1 MAGAVQVN
9 YADAG
14 PLPLTTQ
21 LMPEIEVVNTSAK
34 PIDLAGVT
42 VRYWFTADTSNPAL
56 RYTCTYAAAG
66 CGTITA
72 TFVKTGGQDADHYLQ
87 LQLSGTL
94 APGATTGLIQQR
106 ITQAN
111 LALFNQSNDYSYGS
125 SMTSQAWTHI
135 TAYANGKLIWG
146 T

>member
-1 MAGAVQVN
+1 MN
-9 YADAG
+9 YRDPG
-14 PLPLTTQ
+14 PLVLTTQ
-21 LMPEIEVVNTSAK
+21 LVPEIEVVNKSPK

-42 VRYWFTADTSNPAL
+42 VRYWFTADTSNTAL
-56 RYTCTYAAAG
+56 TYTCTYAAAG

-72 TFVKTGGQDADHYLQ
+72 TFVKTGGHNADHYLE

-106 ITQAN
+106 ITEAN
-111 LALFNQSNDYSYGS
+111 LALFDQSNDYSYGS
-125 SMTSQAWTHI
+125 SMTSQAWAHI

-146 T
+146 TEP

>member
-1 MAGAVQVN
+1 MQVN

-21 LMPEIEVVNTSAK
+21 LMPEIEVVNKSAK
-34 PIDLAGVT
+34 PIDLATVT
-42 VRYWFTADTSNPAL
+42 VRYWFTADNSNPAL

-66 CGTITA
+66 CGTITS
-72 TFVKTGGQDADHYLQ
+72 TFVKTGGHNADHYLQ
-87 LQLSGTL
+87 LQLSGML
-94 APGATTGLIQQR
+94 APGASTGLIQQR

-135 TAYANGKLIWG
+135 TAYANGSLIWG
-146 T
+146 AEP